1 MVGNHNEKKI
11 IDQHLF
17 ILMLFVQTVML
28 LWNNMIRDVA
38 TCRFFIAFWYFL
50 PTSYKFGMILHTLTF
65 RCFSGCS
72 NWTNFHN
79 ELTFLQDIFWK
90 NVYSMSL
97 IDKCFKTLYVLV
109 MSCTCFR
116 VNLHSIVAWMSRNS
130 LLEAG
135 AKSEV

>member
-1 MVGNHNEKKI
+1 MKKKLLINICLSWCCSYKLWCSFEI
-11 IDQHLF
+11 IWLG
-17 ILMLFVQTVML
+17 ML
-28 LWNNMIRDVA
+28 LHVDFLLHFD
-38 TCRFFIAFWYFL
+38 TFL

-109 MSCTCFR
+109 MSRTCFR